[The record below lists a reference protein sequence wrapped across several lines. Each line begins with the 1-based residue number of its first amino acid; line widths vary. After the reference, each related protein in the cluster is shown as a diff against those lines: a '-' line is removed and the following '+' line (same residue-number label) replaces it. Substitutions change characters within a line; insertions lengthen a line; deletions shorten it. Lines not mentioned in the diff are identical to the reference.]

1 MLVQELE
8 VFVYEVLFARWDKS
22 LIDELVCELNLVIS
36 EFVLVEVELV
46 DWRHIWG
53 FLALGENRLRVDS
66 AYPRVEKDFFNSF
79 HAADAHLL
87 ILFQQPVK

>member
-1 MLVQELE
+1 MLVQKLE
-8 VFVYEVLFARWDKS
+8 VFVYEILFARRDKS
-22 LIDELVCELNLVIS
+22 LIDELVCKLNLVIS

-53 FLALGENRLRVDS
+53 FLALGKNRFRVDS
-66 AYPRVEKDFFNSF
+66 AYPRMEKDLLDSF

-87 ILFQQPVK
+87 ILFQQSLK